1 MLLLFMLGAT
11 ETARGPDVAPDGIV
25 TTIEVSLQELIVI
38 GLLLSITALPP
49 ADAPNPEP
57 VMITWPPID
66 PVSAE
71 TLVITGPGAEAKFT
85 DTLSKT
91 AVARVVLLSLLTPNP
106 T

>member
-1 MLLLFMLGAT
+1 MLGAT
-11 ETARGPDVAPDGIV
+11 ETDSTPDVAPGGTV
-25 TTIEVSLQELIVI
+25 TTMEVSLQELIVI
-38 GLLLSITALPP
+38 GLLLSMTALAP

-57 VMITWPPID
+57 VMITWLPID

-91 AVARVVLLSLLTPNP
+91 AVARTVLLSLLTPSP